1 MNIITLA
8 FDMAAAVQEFLVKA
22 KRFYYLV
29 MLFGCH
35 CPKCNGTL
43 TMATEGRCTCDF
55 CSYEFDPTVE
65 FQRCSSCG
73 GIPAV
78 RVRRYQCKDCGKE
91 IISTFLFEGIIFDAK
106 YFCRKMAESRQRK
119 KQHRERVRKMLAE
132 CRSRPLTIEPVD
144 LDHVPGLVRALTG
157 LTGGLE
163 VHVPLE
169 LEGEFDLNRY
179 QTHIRSCLE
188 AGPKA
193 LRQMPPL
200 IEDLRLDLI
209 WRFVALIFLDHSRS
223 VIIRQ
228 QGQKIWVMKFDER
241 EGQDI
246 LGEAEEIDGIEGPE
260 GGAQVW

>member
-1 MNIITLA
+1 MDIVKSA
-8 FDMAAAVQEFLVKA
+8 FNMTAVVQRFFATA
-22 KRFYYLV
+22 KQFYYLV
-29 MLFGCH
+29 MLSGCR
-35 CPKCNGTL
+35 CPKCNGPL
-43 TMATEGRCTCDF
+43 AMIAEGRCMCDL

-65 FQRCSSCG
+65 FQRCSNCG
-73 GIPAV
+73 GPPELRI
-78 RVRRYQCKDCGKE
+78 RRYQCRKCGGD
-91 IISTFLFEGIIFDAK
+91 ISSSFLFDGHVFDAG
-106 YFCRKMAESRQRK
+106 YFRRKMAESRQRK
-119 KQHRERVRKMLAE
+119 EQQRERVRKMLAE
-132 CRSRPLTIEPVD
+132 CRSRPLTFEPLD

-193 LRQMPPL
+193 LRQIPPL

-209 WRFVALIFLDHSRS
+209 WRFVAVIFLDHCRS

-228 QGQKIWVMKFDER
+228 QGQTIWVMEFDDR
-241 EGQDI
+241 EGQGI
-246 LGEAEEIDGIEGPE
+246 PGETEETDGFERPE
-260 GGAQVW
+260 GRAQAW